1 MDCLFCK
8 IVAGEIPSKKVFE
21 NDEFIV
27 INDINPQA
35 KVHLIAIPK
44 EHFADIG
51 ELDDNRAILV
61 GKIIKKLGEIAKE
74 MGLDDGYRIVSNKG
88 KFGCQTIMHL
98 HIHLLGGEQLGE
110 KMN

>member
-1 MDCLFCK
+1 MDCIFCK
-8 IVAGEIPSKKVFE
+8 IVAGEIPSPRVFE

-27 INDINPQA
+27 INDVNPQA
-35 KVHLIAIPK
+35 KVHLLAIPK

-51 ELDDNRAILV
+51 ELDDKRAMVV
-61 GKIIKKLGEIAKE
+61 GRMIKKLGEIAKE

-88 KFGCQTIMHL
+88 KFGCQSVMHL